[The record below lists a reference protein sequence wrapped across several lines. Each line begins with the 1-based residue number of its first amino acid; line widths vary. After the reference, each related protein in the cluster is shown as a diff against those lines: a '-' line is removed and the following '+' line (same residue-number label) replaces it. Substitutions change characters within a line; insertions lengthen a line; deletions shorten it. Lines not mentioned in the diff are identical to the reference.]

1 MSKLL
6 DLLQRISDGSPTPL
20 GFGAVRSGNLPG
32 LALVGLVTADH
43 QAGVAAAIEVGLD
56 TAIVSGVSGAD
67 ALKSVAKSVDG
78 IPWGAF
84 VPSLSEDE
92 ARACQEGGADLLA
105 FGLESTAG
113 AISGEDEMAR
123 LVTVAPD
130 LSDRELRAIA
140 ALPVDCFIVD
150 MTAVSGSWTL
160 QDLVT
165 LGAITRRS
173 DKQVLVQVSGVPE
186 KNDLRALRDM
196 GASALIVDLAAV
208 SPEDL
213 AGLKAT
219 LLDMPRPRPRRR
231 DRMQATVPSSGFTA
245 PPTPSPEE
253 DPDEDDYDDV

>member
-1 MSKLL
+1 M
-6 DLLQRISDGSPTPL
+6 
-20 GFGAVRSGNLPG
+20 
-32 LALVGLVTADH
+32 
-43 QAGVAAAIEVGLD
+43 
-56 TAIVSGVSGAD
+56 SGVSGAD
-67 ALKSVAKSVDG
+67 ALKSLAKSVDG

-84 VPSLSEDE
+84 VPSLSEEE

-123 LVTVAPD
+123 LVTVAPG

-213 AGLKAT
+213 GRPEGDIVGHASSPPPPPGPDAAHRSQLRLYRT
-219 LLDMPRPRPRRR
+219 PDSFPRGRSGRRR
-231 DRMQATVPSSGFTA
+231 LRRRIRSYLK
-245 PPTPSPEE
+245 SPFPL
-253 DPDEDDYDDV
+253 DGGRLGWG

>member
-6 DLLQRISDGSPTPL
+6 DLLQRISDGSPPPL

-56 TAIVSGVSGAD
+56 TAIVSGVNGAD
-67 ALKSVAKSVDG
+67 GLKSLAKSVDG
-78 IPWGAF
+78 IPWGAL